1 VRFDLEHRS
10 RFRGR
15 RATRGLPSAAPPSPD
30 RRPPRPI
37 PPVALPP
44 AALLPRL
51 PPPALSINVPV
62 VRGSS
67 VRPVIGPIRVVGG
80 GLHYRYREIDR
91 VCVCVCVK

>member
-1 VRFDLEHRS
+1 MRFDLEHRS

-15 RATRGLPSAAPPSPD
+15 RATRSAVGCTAVTRPSTAATYTA
-30 RRPPRPI
+30 
-37 PPVALPP
+37 VALPP

-62 VRGSS
+62 VRGGSC

-80 GLHYRYREIDR
+80 GLHYRYREIDL